1 LNVPQFLYGSRDH
14 ALLSQHLATKGLL
27 EAFIHQICLVRVHFG
42 HYEPIDLLV
51 LLIGYAISR
60 ERVDTSGAARPQ
72 QA

>member
-1 LNVPQFLYGSRDH
+1 MVRAITLSSPSTSPQKD
-14 ALLSQHLATKGLL
+14 ALS
-27 EAFIHQICLVRVHFG
+27 AFTHQICLVRVHFG